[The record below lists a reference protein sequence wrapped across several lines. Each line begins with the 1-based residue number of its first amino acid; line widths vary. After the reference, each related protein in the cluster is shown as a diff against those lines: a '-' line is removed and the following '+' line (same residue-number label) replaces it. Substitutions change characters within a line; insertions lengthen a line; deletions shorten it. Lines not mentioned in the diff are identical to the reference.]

1 MGSRPLGGGERK
13 MKLFLATIF
22 SLSMIWILAF
32 LLNFVVADWADLP
45 TIISVGVL
53 TVVGAVAILD

>member
-1 MGSRPLGGGERK
+1 